1 MHLQQLNTYLY
12 YLYGSS
18 NGANYS
24 EDHLFTVAFSSIGLD
39 HFDFRALE
47 LEDDT
52 EGFTARHLYWMGLE
66 FPFLPNGLIETG
78 DFQQVALFFSSNIGV
93 GDLGFVETGS
103 FRQADL
109 EQWAGAE
116 ADFSYL
122 FFLTNALGIRA
133 QPLRNGSDPGPVGIS
148 LDVEQMR
155 TLRGDIDFLGGT
167 DGGFTAIRE
176 SLRGEIEF
184 VLYDEGGGGGWALGV
199 EASLYRQRIS
209 ATAEDGRDFSQN
221 KSGKRVQL
229 DLTKYY
235 K

>member
-18 NGANYS
+18 NGANGANYS
-24 EDHLFTVAFSSIGLD
+24 EDHLFTLALSGGGLD

-52 EGFTARHLYWMGLE
+52 EGFTARHLHWMGFE
-66 FPFLPNGLIETG
+66 SP
-78 DFQQVALFFSSNIGV
+78 FFSTRVGV
-93 GDLGFVETGS
+93 GDLGLVKTGL

-109 EQWAGAE
+109 EAWAGE
-116 ADFSYL
+116 GADFSYL
-122 FFLTNALGIRA
+122 FFLTNAFGIRA

-155 TLRGDIDFLGGT
+155 TLRGDIDFLDGT

-229 DLTKYY
+229 NLTKY
-235 K
+235 